1 MRKTMRP
8 PVFLLPVL
16 FSLFLFTAAAGCG
29 SGTQH
34 VGTYIAE
41 IKDSSHRSETTME
54 LKETGTGVWKVGDD
68 EVAFSWHVK
77 GNELRLH
84 TQSGGVIVASLDN
97 QIIHVTLPG
106 SNEFSFR
113 KVKPKTQ

>member
-1 MRKTMRP
+1 MRKKIRS
-8 PVFLLPVL
+8 PVFFLPVL
-16 FSLFLFTAAAGCG
+16 FCLLLFIAAAGCG
-29 SGTQH
+29 PGTQH

-41 IKDSSHRSETTME
+41 IKDSPYRSETTLE

-68 EVAFSWHVK
+68 EVTFSWHVK

-84 TQSGGVIVASLDN
+84 TKNGGVIVGSLDN

-106 SNEFSFR
+106 SQELFFR
-113 KVKPKTQ
+113 KVK